1 MPRHI
6 FPAKEH
12 FEELCAL
19 GLGEFLR
26 NQPRRRIRERGAEA
40 ADLLELDGVVDFDG
54 EPRNARGT
62 ELERLFQKRFVQVL
76 RGFDH
81 VDANGDSTLE
91 CRQQQQQRR
100 TAQNHS
106 REFC

>member
-1 MPRHI
+1 MGWRKMPRPI

-12 FEELCAL
+12 FEELCTL

-62 ELERLFQKRFVQVL
+62 ELERLSRSDSCKSSE
-76 RGFDH
+76 
-81 VDANGDSTLE
+81 DSTTSM
-91 CRQQQQQRR
+91 R
-100 TAQNHS
+100 TETAL
-106 REFC
+106 